1 MFLLLYFI
9 FRNKCF
15 LILGNEINC
24 RDATFTLLRVNM
36 FKVKQKIENFM
47 KTNFKNLVPFQKHFV
62 ISFKFYN
69 NIS

>member
-24 RDATFTLLRVNM
+24 RDATFTLLRANM

-47 KTNFKNLVPFQKHFV
+47 KTNFKNL
-62 ISFKFYN
+62 ILL
-69 NIS
+69 